1 MRPLLISASPGFKIA
16 YLFLFLLIGVFVAG
30 IFAGL
35 ILMIPAINNYGDIS
49 EIYVNTIMQ
58 SIFAIALPA
67 YLIVAWTNCEPAH
80 YLKMV
85 EDDKLS
91 SKMIFA
97 LLVFVFSYLFA
108 SFLAQLNKG
117 MILPESMKDIEE
129 MMRSMEDAALETTNL
144 LLSGKSLGSL
154 ILNLI
159 VVAGFAA
166 ISEELFFR
174 GALQQ
179 FIYEK
184 FKNNHVTVWL
194 TALVFSLVHFQFY
207 GFLPRL
213 FLGAILGYLFNYTQ
227 NLWAPILFHFLNNA
241 TVIILNFFWSDREW
255 YKNLEETSVTP
266 VFTGIAI
273 VSLVLTIALFW
284 VYNNQTSKNIYND
297 TNSTD
302 NNI

>member
-16 YLFLFLLIGVFVAG
+16 YLFLFLLIGIFIAG

-67 YLIVAWTNCEPAH
+67 YLIVAWTNREPAH

>member
-1 MRPLLISASPGFKIA
+1 MRPLLISASPIFKIA
-16 YLFLFLLIGVFVAG
+16 YLFLFLLIGIFISG

-35 ILMIPAINNYGDIS
+35 ILMIPGINEYGEIS
-49 EIYVNTIMQ
+49 GIYVNTIMQ
-58 SIFAIALPA
+58 SVFAIALPA
-67 YLIVAWTNCEPAH
+67 YLIVAWTNHKPVY
-80 YLKMV
+80 YLKIIN
-85 EDDKLS
+85 DGKLP

-97 LLVFVFSYLFA
+97 LLVFMVSYFFA

-117 MILPESMKDIEE
+117 MILPESMKNIEE
-129 MMRSMEDAALETTNL
+129 MMRSMEDAALETTDM

-154 ILNLI
+154 IMNLV

-184 FKNNHVTVWL
+184 LKNDHVSIWL